1 MPGEV
6 DVSIVTV
13 AFLIEIYQYVIN
25 KLLLISELPLAKQWK
40 FPKYLAGNEKK
51 IQLVTACH
59 S

>member
-13 AFLIEIYQYVIN
+13 AFLIEIYQHVIN

-51 IQLVTACH
+51 F